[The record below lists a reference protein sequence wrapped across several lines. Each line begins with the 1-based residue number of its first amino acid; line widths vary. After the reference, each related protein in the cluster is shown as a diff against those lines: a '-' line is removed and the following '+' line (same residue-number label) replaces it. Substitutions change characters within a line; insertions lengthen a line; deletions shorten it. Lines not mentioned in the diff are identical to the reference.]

1 MWSRK
6 HQLCSLKYCQG
17 KWALK
22 EKERPEGKLFV
33 TCYVSAFALKNG
45 ADGLCFSK
53 RWHDA
58 IFNQTT
64 SQEFANQWNPTP
76 NSCSWDKLQV
86 PTHWKLH
93 SKVHDLLEF
102 YVARAIFLTTSK
114 NIRGKRCPHPSIIDQ
129 PDRFFYVITCREKL
143 FCGLIFYIN
152 NSDRWRSNFS

>member
-1 MWSRK
+1 MPSFVVKKASTLLIEILPRK
-6 HQLCSLKYCQG
+6 VCEHWNIAKESL
-17 KWALK
+17 WALK
-22 EKERPEGKLFV
+22 EEERQEGKLFV

-86 PTHWKLH
+86 PPHWKLY

-102 YVARAIFLTTSK
+102 YVSRAIFLTTSNNYWSARQVFWCNYLSRK
-114 NIRGKRCPHPSIIDQ
+114 NI
-129 PDRFFYVITCREKL
+129 L
-143 FCGLIFYIN
+143 W
-152 NSDRWRSNFS
+152 SDFWHK

>member
-1 MWSRK
+1 VTFCGVFSLLTCPLLWSRK

-22 EKERPEGKLFV
+22 EEERQEGKLFV

-86 PTHWKLH
+86 PPHWKLY

-102 YVARAIFLTTSK
+102 YVSRAIFLTTSK
-114 NIRGKRCPHPSIIDQ
+114 NYWSARQVFWCNYLSRKNI
-129 PDRFFYVITCREKL
+129 L
-143 FCGLIFYIN
+143 
-152 NSDRWRSNFS
+152 WSNFWHK